1 MVFLLLKNGIL
12 KHADFTSECR
22 KSRFKNVLGEDVPG
36 PLYWA
41 TASSGP
47 ISSNP
52 FPKYK
57 NLDSRAIE
65 CLFIPNYKRK
75 IIS

>member
-52 FPKYK
+52 
-57 NLDSRAIE
+57 LS
-65 CLFIPNYKRK
+65 K
-75 IIS
+75 I